1 MLIWR
6 GMGIAVPII
15 FFLTGLIVKWVSGDP
30 DTRIGNPNFIG
41 WTSLFSGIVILLLG
55 LALLGS
61 SEDENGNKVKKKHDF
76 FWIPVFV
83 WGLLLGVLSI
93 YLLVIK
99 GKGASNEPTSVI
111 SYDSTATAPEKVP
124 TTRIVN
130 FFNPTND
137 TLGFVIADDTK
148 EGLIENGK
156 VAPHSFEAREL
167 EKGTYMFVG
176 FDTKG
181 GNTLTLPDREFAGDE
196 KKYRMHEDEK
206 GSFYQR
212 IVNAATKQTDDYDE
226 AWLSLDG
233 KSHLLVVNV
242 TTACDPE
249 VTEAAVKSADW
260 AGSIQ
265 EENDARDMME
275 PLFMQ
280 FLPDETIKVV
290 APGEKLPTEIAENEV
305 IYLLVPYA
313 GKGDKNA
320 VIAKAVLAA
329 RF

>member
-1 MLIWR
+1 MLVWR

-15 FFLTGLIVKWVSGDP
+15 VFLTGLLVSWISGDP
-30 DTRIGNPNFIG
+30 DTRIGNPSFMG

-83 WGLLLGVLSI
+83 WGIALALLSI
-93 YLLVIK
+93 YLLVFQAK
-99 GKGASNEPTSVI
+99 GSPATTSAVG
-111 SYDSTATAPEKVP
+111 SADSTTQVSEKLP
-124 TTRIVN
+124 TTRTVN
-130 FFNPTND
+130 FFNPTKD
-137 TLGFVIADDTK
+137 TLGFIIADDTK
-148 EGLIENGK
+148 DGLIESTM
-156 VAPHSFEAREL
+156 VPPLSFASRTL

-176 FDTKG
+176 IDNKG
-181 GNTLTLPDREFAGDE
+181 GNTLILPDREFAGDK

-212 IVNAATKQTDDYDE
+212 IVNPATKQTDDYDE
-226 AWLSLDG
+226 AWISLDG
-233 KSHLLVVNV
+233 KSDLLVVNV

-249 VTEAAVKSADW
+249 VTESAVKGADW

-275 PLFMQ
+275 PMFLK
-280 FLPDETIKVV
+280 FLPDETITVV
-290 APGEKLPTEIAENEV
+290 APGEKLPTEVAENEV

-320 VIAKAVLAA
+320 VIAKAVVAA